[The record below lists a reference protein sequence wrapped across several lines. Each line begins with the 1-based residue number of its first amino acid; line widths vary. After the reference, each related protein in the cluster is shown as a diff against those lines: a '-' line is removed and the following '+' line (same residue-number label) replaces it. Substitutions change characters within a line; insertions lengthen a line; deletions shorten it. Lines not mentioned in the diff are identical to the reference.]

1 MKISSKIEITTHLTL
16 VATTFL
22 YLPSIMDTFIL
33 PKFFVMVL
41 GAGVLGALVSPY
53 FVQFWKNGYR
63 VPIIFSIIF
72 LISIILSS
80 IFSKQSFILTILGSF
95 GRSNG
100 TLFYFSL
107 VIIFISVVF
116 VASEKF
122 YHNLLVTLSVS
133 GLILTVYGFFQI
145 LGVDFVEWRTFKK
158 IAILTLGNSNFAN
171 VFIAFSLIATFY
183 LFICNSGQRK
193 YFYLASFLLQ
203 VYLISISTDLQ
214 GKLISTLSIILFIA
228 LILQANV
235 KSIYRKL
242 AAIWWIALSFGVV
255 ILSVGLLGV
264 GPGVKILQ
272 SNLGSFKDR
281 TYHWVAAWEMFKSQ
295 PIFGIGIDSFRDSYR
310 IFRSEEAINF
320 RGSVDGW
327 TSNAHNLFFQFL
339 STGGIVLL
347 TGYVV
352 LLLFVF
358 YRYLITIR
366 KLNNPKTKLLFNAY
380 FVLWVAYQLNSFIS
394 IDMPTLALWGWVF
407 SASLIGISYI
417 AERAEVSSVPK
428 GGYASVNFRPGQGMN
443 FLKIASSNL
452 FYITLVFT
460 LIPSCYI
467 LSQIYF
473 EYDYKQTRKSFISA
487 ESIEQIKIDGADLYL
502 QSLRFH
508 HVELRL
514 DAIVKL
520 LERDLGDQAL
530 SLAIQATKDF
540 PKSFGAWNAVAS
552 IYEGSNNFK
561 AAIPARRM
569 SIKLDPQNTNLVSL
583 LNQNLAQA
591 ATTP

>member
-1 MKISSKIEITTHLTL
+1 
-16 VATTFL
+16 
-22 YLPSIMDTFIL
+22 MDTFIL